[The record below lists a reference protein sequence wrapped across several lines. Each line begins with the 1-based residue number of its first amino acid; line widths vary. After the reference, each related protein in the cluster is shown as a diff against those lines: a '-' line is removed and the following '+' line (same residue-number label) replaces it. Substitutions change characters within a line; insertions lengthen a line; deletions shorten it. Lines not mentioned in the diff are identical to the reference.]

1 MKSEQAKKAVEQ
13 PQKTDAQKSSEL
25 LLNMGPDSLYAPAS
39 GLPVPYG
46 KGVLVRKV
54 EQTSVEET
62 ESGILLLQTSTDKS
76 RPLHIGIIYAVGPD
90 CSPYMRVGVRV
101 YFNFFV
107 DSCFRFGG
115 YEYYKMDEI
124 DVYYC
129 IPNNKTILMEGVKGD
144 REIMREKKQEKQ
156 QWVFNEQHKID
167 QNDLDKL
174 ADKTKG
180 KIKPLF

>member
-1 MKSEQAKKAVEQ
+1 
-13 PQKTDAQKSSEL
+13 
-25 LLNMGPDSLYAPAS
+25 
-39 GLPVPYG
+39 
-46 KGVLVRKV
+46 
-54 EQTSVEET
+54 
-62 ESGILLLQTSTDKS
+62 
-76 RPLHIGIIYAVGPD
+76 
-90 CSPYMRVGVRV
+90 MRVGVRV